1 VSRATRPG
9 LPHAWWPAG
18 LFTAALTLA
27 GGLHA
32 GTDQPGPQASP
43 LAASTM
49 PSAVVHALS
58 QATAAAPPAIFPA
71 VYRFPGP
78 TKALGEVFRRL
89 DTDSDGKLSADERRR
104 VVTEPSRAPRDLD
117 ADGFV
122 SRAEFEISFRRV
134 YDWTPSDRSLLAF
147 RFVIEGRRLLVD
159 GYSDKALSVARS
171 AVQSYPEWSDN
182 WVQLG
187 DIYSRQGNQDKAVE
201 AYRKALELSPNFEG
215 AWFSIAR
222 FAPAAALASG
232 EHDPLR
238 RALRLLTLRFE
249 VFGLDLKSPTD
260 TVNEERLMFSVMN
273 RFLLELRQP
282 EQALVLTRWCR
293 ENMGLRPRLEA
304 LGLLALAQTGHPEKA
319 LAEVRSWVETE
330 HDDFYYL
337 EAQARILLS
346 LQRPM
351 EALECFRQAL
361 SLPGQPID
369 RRRMKL
375 DLFMLLSNLGRHEEA
390 ETLLEELLPQ
400 MDTPNLKV
408 IAGRALAR
416 TGKLPKA
423 IELCREA
430 ISASTCMPSEWMQLA
445 RLHALAGDRD
455 GYIRTLREA
464 IEKCPGPPQF
474 LERARQMLE
483 RAVAGEALPTDPPGP
498 GAGGPGFGGAAP
510 GPAGPRFGG
519 PAGPSFGGPAGP
531 RFGGPSGPMP
541 RTSGTEGTGFHGPP
555 GTGSSGATTPA
566 SR

>member
-1 VSRATRPG
+1 MSRAIRPCR
-9 LPHAWWPAG
+9 PQAWWPGG
-18 LFTAALTLA
+18 LFAVVLALTS
-27 GGLHA
+27 GLHA
-32 GTDQPGPQASP
+32 GTGPPVPPTSP
-43 LAASTM
+43 LDAGTA
-49 PSAVVHALS
+49 PGAVVSAVS
-58 QATAAAPPAIFPA
+58 QAMASELPAIFPP

-89 DTDSDGKLSADERRR
+89 DADSDGKLSPDERRR
-104 VVTEPSRAPRDLD
+104 VVTEPNRAPRDLN

-159 GYSDKALSVARS
+159 GYPDKALSVARS

-222 FAPAAALASG
+222 FAPAAALAVG
-232 EHDPLR
+232 EPDPLR

-282 EQALVLTRWCR
+282 EQALVLARWCR

-304 LGLLALAQTGHPEKA
+304 LGLLALAQTGQPEKA
-319 LAEVRSWVETE
+319 LAEVRTRVETE
-330 HDDFYYL
+330 NDDFYYL
-337 EAQARILLS
+337 EAQARILLY
-346 LQRPM
+346 LQRPL
-351 EALECFRQAL
+351 EALECLRQAL

-375 DLFMLLSNLGRHEEA
+375 DQFMLLSNLGQHQEA
-390 ETLLEELLPQ
+390 ERLLEALLPQ
-400 MDTPNLKV
+400 LDTPSLKV
-408 IAGRALAR
+408 VAGRALAR

-455 GYIRTLREA
+455 GHIRTLREA

-474 LERARQMLE
+474 LERARSMLE
-483 RAVAGEALPTDPPGP
+483 RAVAGEALPTDGPGP
-498 GAGGPGFGGAAP
+498 AGPAGPGSGGPGFSGAAP
-510 GPAGPRFGG
+510 GPAGPGFGG
-519 PAGPSFGGPAGP
+519 PA
-531 RFGGPSGPMP
+531 RPMP
-541 RTSGTEGTGFHGPP
+541 RTSGTEGAGLHGPP
-555 GTGSSGATTPA
+555 GTGSSGAANPA